1 VTDRD
6 MNTGRHPFGLPL
18 PSVLAEI
25 ADVAGLDVAMMIA
38 EQRGGRRLEIAR
50 ESALLASW
58 VGADAAAKIADKLGV
73 GYRVYVPLAAYHLV
87 HWLKD
92 KGVPRAE
99 IVRRTR
105 VPVRTIQRW
114 EKPPAER
121 EQLSLK
127 LL

>member
-1 VTDRD
+1 MKSD
-6 MNTGRHPFGLPL
+6 RHPFGLPL

-25 ADVAGLDVAMMIA
+25 ADAAGLDAAMQIA
-38 EQRGGRRLEIAR
+38 EARGGSRLEIAR

-58 VGADAAAKIADKLGV
+58 VGVEAAAKIADKLGA
-73 GYRVYVPLAAYHLV
+73 GYRVYVPLADYHLV
-87 HWLKD
+87 HWLKS

-114 EKPPAER
+114 EQPPTMR